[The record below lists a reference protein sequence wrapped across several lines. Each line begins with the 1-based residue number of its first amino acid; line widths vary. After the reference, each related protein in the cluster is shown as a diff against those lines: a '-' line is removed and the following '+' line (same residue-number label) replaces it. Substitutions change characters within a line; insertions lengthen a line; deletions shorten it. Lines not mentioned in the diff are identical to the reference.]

1 MMNEE
6 ENAVLATARAT
17 LESHVAEA
25 ILAERAFM
33 VEVVGLA
40 IGERENQ
47 LCEEFEKTIETKLT
61 QVVGP
66 PGPAGCPGE
75 AGPIGPQGETGI
87 PGAKGNKGD
96 TGPPGP
102 AGCRGDAGPI
112 GPQGDPGIPGPPGE
126 KGDKG
131 DPGPAGKLPIV
142 KAYMPE
148 TVHYEGDV
156 VVHLDATWQALR
168 DTARAP
174 PHCDDWICLA
184 TAGVDARMPTIRGTY
199 DAEACYQHLD
209 IIAIDGSSFIALK
222 DEPGLCPGPDWQLI
236 ASAGRRGRMGP
247 MGPRGERGA
256 KGDSGPTILDWEIDR
271 EAYQA
276 VPIMS
281 DGTLGPPLALRDLF
295 EQFHL
300 ETRG

>member
-1 MMNEE
+1 MTDEE

-25 ILAERAFM
+25 ILAERALM

-47 LCEEFEKTIETKLT
+47 LCEEFEKTIETKLK
-61 QVVGP
+61 QAVGP
-66 PGPAGCPGE
+66 AGPAGCPGE
-75 AGPIGPQGETGI
+75 AGPIGPQGEPGI
-87 PGAKGNKGD
+87 PGA
-96 TGPPGP
+96 
-102 AGCRGDAGPI
+102 
-112 GPQGDPGIPGPPGE
+112 PGE

-131 DPGPAGKLPIV
+131 DPGPAGKLPIA

-174 PHCDDWICLA
+174 PHRDDWMCLA
-184 TAGVDARMPTIRGTY
+184 AAGVDARMPTIRGTY
-199 DAEACYQHLD
+199 DAEARYQHLD
-209 IIAIDGSSFIALK
+209 IVATDGSSFIVLK

-236 ASAGRRGRMGP
+236 ASAGRRGRIGP
-247 MGPRGERGA
+247 IGPRGERGEKGH

-271 EAYQA
+271 ATYQA

-281 DGTLGPPLALRDLF
+281 DGTLGPPLVLRALF
-295 EQFHL
+295 EQYHA
-300 ETRG
+300 ESRG

>member
-1 MMNEE
+1 MKNEE
-6 ENAVLATARAT
+6 ENAVLATAPAT
-17 LESHVAEA
+17 FESHVAEA

-40 IGERENQ
+40 IGESENQ
-47 LCEEFEKTIETKLT
+47 LCDEFEKTIETKLK
-61 QVVGP
+61 QAVCP

-75 AGPIGPQGETGI
+75 AGPIGPQGEPGI
-87 PGAKGNKGD
+87 PGA
-96 TGPPGP
+96 
-102 AGCRGDAGPI
+102 
-112 GPQGDPGIPGPPGE
+112 PGE

-156 VVHLDATWQALR
+156 VVHLGATWQALR

-174 PHCDDWICLA
+174 PHIDDWICLA
-184 TAGVDARMPTIRGTY
+184 AAGIDARVPTIRGTY
-199 DAEACYQHLD
+199 DAEARYQHLD
-209 IIAIDGSSFIALK
+209 IVATDGSSFIALK
-222 DEPGLCPGPDWQLI
+222 DEPGLCPGPDRQLI
-236 ASAGRRGRMGP
+236 ASAGRRGRIGP
-247 MGPRGERGA
+247 MGPRGERGETGH
-256 KGDSGPTILDWEIDR
+256 KGDPGPTILDWGIDR
-271 EAYQA
+271 AAYQA

-281 DGTLGPPLALRDLF
+281 DGTLGPPLVLRGLF
-295 EQFHL
+295 EQFHQ

>member
-1 MMNEE
+1 MINEE

-40 IGERENQ
+40 IGESENQ
-47 LCEEFEKTIETKLT
+47 LCEELEKTIETKLK
-61 QVVGP
+61 QAVGP

-75 AGPIGPQGETGI
+75 VGPVGPQGEPGI
-87 PGAKGNKGD
+87 PGA
-96 TGPPGP
+96 
-102 AGCRGDAGPI
+102 
-112 GPQGDPGIPGPPGE
+112 PGE

-131 DPGPAGKLPIV
+131 DTGP
-142 KAYMPE
+142 AYMPE

-174 PHCDDWICLA
+174 PHRDDWICLA

-199 DAEACYQHLD
+199 NAEARYQHLD
-209 IIAIDGSSFIALK
+209 IVATDGSSFIALK
-222 DEPGLCPGPDWQLI
+222 DEPSLCPGPDWQLI
-236 ASAGRRGRMGP
+236 ASAGRRGRIGP
-247 MGPRGERGA
+247 MGPRGERGEKGR
-256 KGDSGPTILDWEIDR
+256 KGDSCPTILDWEIDR
-271 EAYQA
+271 ASYQA

-281 DGTLGPPLALRDLF
+281 DGTLGPPLALRALF
-295 EQFHL
+295 EQYHA
-300 ETRG
+300 ESRR